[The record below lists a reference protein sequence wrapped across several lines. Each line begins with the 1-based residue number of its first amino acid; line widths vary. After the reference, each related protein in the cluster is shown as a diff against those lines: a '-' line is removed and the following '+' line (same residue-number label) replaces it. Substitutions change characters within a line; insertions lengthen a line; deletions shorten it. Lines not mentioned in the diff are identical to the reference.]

1 MQIPNSYMMQRL
13 PLGKLVGAIVFVWG
27 IIIALTSLGKNFT
40 QLAGLR
46 FLLGLFEACVNP
58 NFMLLTSI
66 FYRKQEV
73 ASRLGAWWLVNGLC
87 SSFGGLVR
95 IQFLNAK
102 IMSLFYNLIS
112 FNRSDMVL
120 VTWKEFKDC
129 THGNGL

>member
-13 PLGKLVGAIVFVWG
+13 PLGKLVGTIVFVWG
-27 IIIALTSLGKNFT
+27 IIIALTSLGKNFS

-87 SSFGGLVR
+87 SSFGGLVSL
-95 IQFLNAK
+95 QFLITEK
-102 IMSLFYNLIS
+102 VMQ
-112 FNRSDMVL
+112 FNDL
-120 VTWKEFKDC
+120 A
-129 THGNGL
+129 

>member
-13 PLGKLVGAIVFVWG
+13 PLGRLVGAIVFIWG
-27 IIIALTSLGKNFT
+27 AIIATTSLGKNFS
-40 QLAGLR
+40 QLAGFR

-95 IQFLNAK
+95 TQYLNTTRIAA
-102 IMSLFYNLIS
+102 
-112 FNRSDMVL
+112 
-120 VTWKEFKDC
+120 
-129 THGNGL
+129 